1 MTRAKRLTKQKANAE
16 ISQTRVTGTKNAV
29 ARKLC
34 HASYA
39 LNTHG
44 HSHTHT
50 HSHTHRQADTRT
62 HIENIIND
70 KFIMG
75 AARGLNWG
83 HIPVPRALLVGAAI
97 LLCTPYNKEK
107 MGSMAA
113 QLKSLKSLKR
123 RISLATTVSLHHFI
137 LFFV

>member
-1 MTRAKRLTKQKANAE
+1 
-16 ISQTRVTGTKNAV
+16 
-29 ARKLC
+29 
-34 HASYA
+34 
-39 LNTHG
+39 
-44 HSHTHT
+44 
-50 HSHTHRQADTRT
+50 
-62 HIENIIND
+62 
-70 KFIMG
+70 MG